1 MIVYSEWKHDEVF
14 EGTAENGNTIV
25 WYGAD
30 TDPVT
35 LQQKTPATF
44 TLVEADASPEAKALA
59 VLNTSNSG
67 AYRALPVDTLFG
79 EVYGNYQLNGSSDM
93 RLTAG
98 LAAFCPTDGFR
109 HFRRLR

>member
-1 MIVYSEWKHDEVF
+1 
-14 EGTAENGNTIV
+14 
-25 WYGAD
+25 
-30 TDPVT
+30 
-35 LQQKTPATF
+35 
-44 TLVEADASPEAKALA
+44 
-59 VLNTSNSG
+59 VLNLRIPCNSPVYG
-67 AYRALPVDTLFG
+67 ALPVNTLFG